1 MEPLNCVV
9 DLRTDR
15 CDIWTG
21 TQAQTLHRNDAAR
34 VLGLDPEKVAIHTTY
49 LGGAFGRRGNPYSDF
64 VVEAAQVA
72 KVLKRPIK
80 VIWTREDDTK
90 GGYYR
95 PLWHS
100 RLSGG
105 IDAQGNLI
113 AWHHTIVGQSIMKGT
128 VYASRRIQ
136 DGIDTASTEGAAN
149 TPYEI
154 PNLFVG
160 LHSPEIAVPVQWWRS
175 VGHSHTAFVVESFI
189 DELAA
194 AAGKDPYEFRRALLA
209 NHPRHRGVL
218 DLAAEK
224 AGWGT
229 QPPAG
234 RARGIAV
241 HESFG
246 SYVSQVAEVSV
257 AASGDVRVH
266 RVVCAVDCGAAVNPA
281 IIEAQMESGI
291 VFGLSAALYGEIS
304 IKNGRVEQGNFDT
317 YPLLRIRE
325 MPEVEVHI
333 VPSSEN
339 PGGVGEPG
347 TPPIAP
353 AVTNAVFAA
362 TGKRIRRLPIKAP
375 SARQRR

>member
-1 MEPLNCVV
+1 M
-9 DLRTDR
+9 
-15 CDIWTG
+15 
-21 TQAQTLHRNDAAR
+21 
-34 VLGLDPEKVAIHTTY
+34 
-49 LGGAFGRRGNPYSDF
+49 
-64 VVEAAQVA
+64 
-72 KVLKRPIK
+72 
-80 VIWTREDDTK
+80 
-90 GGYYR
+90 
-95 PLWHS
+95 
-100 RLSGG
+100 
-105 IDAQGNLI
+105 
-113 AWHHTIVGQSIMKGT
+113 
-128 VYASRRIQ
+128 
-136 DGIDTASTEGAAN
+136 
-149 TPYEI
+149 PYEI

-194 AAGKDPYEFRRALLA
+194 TAGKDPYEFRRALLA

-229 QPPAG
+229 KPPAG

-241 HESFG
+241 HESYG
-246 SYVSQVAEVSV
+246 SFVSQVAEVSV
-257 AASGDVRVH
+257 ALSGDIRVH

-304 IKNGRVEQGNFDT
+304 IKNGKVEQGNFDT

-362 TGKRIRRLPIKAP
+362 TGKRIRHLPIKAP
-375 SARQRR
+375 SPRQRR